1 VVTAAFEESS
11 AVTTMLKA
19 VPAVC
24 VVAATVTEKWVA
36 TRVGAGWEDPPHP
49 LRKHKQEIEI
59 RTNSDFFMVCLRLAF
74 LVRR

>member
-1 VVTAAFEESS
+1 MTAAFEESS
-11 AVTTMLKA
+11 AVTMMLKA

-36 TRVGAGWEDPPHP
+36 TRVGATWEEPPHP
-49 LRKHKQEIEI
+49 SRKHKQEIEI
-59 RTNSDFFMVCLRLAF
+59 RTNSDFFMVCLQLAF